1 MRWAHRFLDHA
12 DRGVKRLGRAYRQGR
27 GVVQRLDRFVQGGA
41 RAFHAVSHL
50 LPEENKR
57 QGLRG
62 LSAYNQIRQK
72 AMETDRGLQG
82 AGIVR

>member
-12 DRGVKRLGRAYRQGR
+12 DQGVKRLGRAYKQGR
-27 GVVQRLDRFVQGGA
+27 AVAQRVDRFITGGA

-57 QGLRG
+57 QGLSG

-72 AMETDRGLQG
+72 AMATDKSLQG

>member
-1 MRWAHRFLDHA
+1 M
-12 DRGVKRLGRAYRQGR
+12 
-27 GVVQRLDRFVQGGA
+27 VQRLDRFVQGGA

-62 LSAYNQIRQK
+62 LLPYNQIRQK
-72 AMETDRGLQG
+72 AMETDKSLQG

>member
-12 DRGVKRLGRAYRQGR
+12 DRGVRRLGRAYKQGR
-27 GVVQRLDRFVQGGA
+27 GVAQRLDRFIAGGA

-72 AMETDRGLQG
+72 AMETDRSLQG

>member
-12 DRGVKRLGRAYRQGR
+12 DRGVRRLGRAYKQGR
-27 GVVQRLDRFVQGGA
+27 GV
-41 RAFHAVSHL
+41 FHAVSHL
-50 LPEENKR
+50 FPEENKR

-72 AMETDRGLQG
+72 AMETDRSLQG